1 MTRRLADERDRSLIA
16 SALDDTLIV
25 EAAAGTG
32 KTTELV
38 RRIVRVIETGRAEV
52 TEIVAVTFTEKA
64 AGELKLRLREALEE
78 ARRSV
83 GTGSREQHRLDE
95 ALRRLEEAQVS
106 TIHGFCADLLR
117 ERPVEAQ
124 VDPLFNVLTEAQAAR
139 MYDASFHN
147 WFQQQLINPPEGLQ
161 RSLRRP
167 SFGGF
172 QPGPDRDDG
181 PIARLRSAGWDLIQW
196 RDFVGE
202 WQRVPFDR
210 TKRIDGLVE
219 HVHEFVELARDPSY
233 ARDTFFLDT
242 RPARQLSEEI
252 KRTESVTERDYNR
265 LEGSLIGLG
274 RNRDFQ
280 RARKGTGKLYR
291 PDVLRET
298 VTHARDELQAAL
310 LQFEADANADL
321 AARLHEEFRG
331 CIESYEQA
339 KARAGAL
346 DFLDLLLKARD
357 LVKRD
362 AGVRKSFQQ
371 RFKRIFVDEF
381 QDTDPLQAEILLLLG
396 ADDASIS
403 DWSRICPVPGKLF
416 IVGDPKQSIYRF
428 RRADV
433 GIYQHVYKILEAAGA
448 KRVRLKTSF
457 RARPNIQQV
466 VNTAFE
472 PLMNGDPI
480 ALQANYVPLESF
492 RSDATDQPSVVVLPV
507 PKPYAIQ
514 RVANTRIEESLP
526 RAVGAL
532 VDWLVH
538 ESGWTVTERP
548 AVADPAEPVDDRP
561 PDPAP
566 APLFTASGLPLLPFD
581 EAESEGGSRTEEYVV
596 PIQAR
601 HICLLFRRFVS
612 YETDVTRPYVEALE
626 ARGIPHLLVGGRSFH
641 NRGEIETLRAA
652 LAAIEWPDDE
662 LSVFATLRGTLFA
675 LGDEELLEYRQHF
688 GRFHPFRIP
697 KDVPPHLNPI
707 VEALRLL
714 QALHRS
720 RNHVPVA
727 TTISSLLGSTR
738 AHVRFVLEHGG
749 EQVLANVLH
758 VAELARRYE
767 ADGGISFRGFIDE
780 LRDQADDGTAAEAPI
795 LEEGSDGV
803 RLMTV
808 HKAKGLEFPV
818 VILADM
824 TAKLQAGAA
833 SRYIDPVRQV
843 CAIRLAGCSPFDLL
857 QHEADELQRDRAE
870 GVRVAY
876 VAATRARDLLVIP
889 AVGDEEREGWIEPMN
904 RAIYPLLET
913 RRSQVPAPGC
923 PEFPSKDSVLF
934 RPNGDPALTSTVSP
948 GLHVFGSHQGVVWW
962 DPRVLNLDA
971 EAPVGIR
978 RSELIVR
985 DVGPEIVQDGLTDYR
1000 AWRTRRDAA
1009 TDAGAKPTIAAHT
1022 VTQWVQRPDA
1032 TTQEGSLST
1041 VELVELPRVA
1051 DRPSGPRFGALVHAV
1066 LATIPLNA
1074 EPEAVARLTVT
1085 QAQILGATEDE
1096 VDAAT
1101 RVVQEVLVHPLLQR
1115 AFEATRT
1122 HRCRREVPIAWRDGN
1137 TLIEGV
1143 IDLAFEDDTG
1153 WLVLDFKT
1161 DEELRGDT
1169 RADRQVGLYAAAVSH
1184 ATRRPA
1190 SGVVVRI

>member
-1 MTRRLADERDRSLIA
+1 MTRRLADERDRGLIA
-16 SALDDTLIV
+16 NALDDTLIV

-78 ARRSV
+78 ARGSV
-83 GTGSREQHRLDE
+83 APGSREQHRLDE

-139 MYDASFHN
+139 MYEASFHN
-147 WFQQQLINPPEGLQ
+147 WFHQQLIKPPEGLQ

-172 QPGPDRDDG
+172 RGTDRDDG
-181 PIARLRSAGWDLIQW
+181 PIARLRNAGWDLIQW

-202 WQRVPFDR
+202 WQRAPFDR
-210 TKRIDGLVE
+210 TKRTDVLVE
-219 HVHEFVELARDPSY
+219 HLHEFVELAREPSY
-233 ARDTFFLDT
+233 VRDNFFLDT

-310 LQFEADANADL
+310 LQFEVDANADL

-396 ADDASIS
+396 ADDSSIS
-403 DWSRICPVPGKLF
+403 DWSRVRPVPGKLF

-433 GIYQHVYKILEAAGA
+433 GIYQHVYEILEAAGA

-472 PLMNGDPI
+472 PLMNGDRS
-480 ALQANYVPLESF
+480 ALQANYVRLESF
-492 RSDATDQPSVVVLPV
+492 RADATDQPSVVVLPV
-507 PKPYAIQ
+507 PRPYATQ

-532 VDWLVH
+532 VDWLVR

-548 AVADPAEPVDDRP
+548 AVAHPAGPASDPSVR
-561 PDPAP
+561 AP
-566 APLFTASGLPLLPFD
+566 SVTASGLPLLPFD
-581 EAESEGGSRTEEYVV
+581 ETEREGGSPTGEHIV

-675 LGDEELLEYRQHF
+675 FGDEELLECRQRF

-697 KDVPPHLNPI
+697 KDVPRHLTPI
-707 VEALRLL
+707 VEALGLL

-738 AHVRFVLEHGG
+738 AHVRFALEHGG

-843 CAIRLAGCSPFDLL
+843 CAIRLAGCSPFDLV

-889 AVGDEEREGWIEPMN
+889 AVGDEERDGWIEPMN
-904 RAIYPLLET
+904 RAIYPLLAT
-913 RRSQVPAPGC
+913 RRSQVSAPGC

-934 RPNGDPALTSTVSP
+934 RPNGDPALISTVSP

-985 DVGPEIVQDGLTDYR
+985 EVGPGIVQEGLNEYR
-1000 AWRTRRDAA
+1000 AWRARRDAA
-1009 TDAGAKPTIAAHT
+1009 TDAGARPSIVAHT

-1032 TTQEGSLST
+1032 TTQDASLPA

-1051 DRPSGPRFGALVHAV
+1051 DRPSGPRFGTLVHGV
-1066 LATIPLNA
+1066 LATIPLDA
-1074 EPEAVARLTVT
+1074 ELDAIRRLTVA
-1085 QAQILGATEDE
+1085 QAHILGATADE
-1096 VDAAT
+1096 VEAAT

-1115 AFEATRT
+1115 AFEAAST